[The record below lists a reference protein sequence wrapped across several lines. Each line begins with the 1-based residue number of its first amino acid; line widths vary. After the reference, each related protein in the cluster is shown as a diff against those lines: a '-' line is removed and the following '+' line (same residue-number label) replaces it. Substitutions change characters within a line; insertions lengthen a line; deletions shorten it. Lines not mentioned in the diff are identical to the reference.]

1 MQLFTPTF
9 PVIVDPLFRSRAA
22 GPVDISDLTWE
33 QREKVLRYLFA
44 RMNGVTRPPVAAP
57 ASHQS
62 GTSEAMIQAAQ
73 QLPITSDG
81 GVAG

>member
-1 MQLFTPTF
+1 M
-9 PVIVDPLFRSRAA
+9 
-22 GPVDISDLTWE
+22 DISDLTWE

-44 RMNGVTRPPVAAP
+44 RMNGVMKPPVVP
-57 ASHQS
+57 PSSQS
-62 GTSEAMIQAAQ
+62 VKSEAMLLAAQ